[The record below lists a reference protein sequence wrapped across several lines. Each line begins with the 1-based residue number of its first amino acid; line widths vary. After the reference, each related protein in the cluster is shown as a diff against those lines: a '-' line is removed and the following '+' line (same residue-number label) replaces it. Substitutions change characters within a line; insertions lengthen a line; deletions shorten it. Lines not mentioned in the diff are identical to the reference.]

1 MNKDTKKQ
9 LDEAMQ
15 KEFNDSFED
24 YGIPADAIRIGREL
38 VKLTDEL
45 VTVMAGTNFA
55 ENSKNL
61 MGKDYDTI
69 KFVLVND
76 SLLKTVETI
85 RGLRNCLDMTKADI
99 DGVAKE
105 RGISVSALESLVM
118 LSSLK
123 DLIGDDDK

>member
-61 MGKDYDTI
+61 MGKD
-69 KFVLVND
+69 
-76 SLLKTVETI
+76 
-85 RGLRNCLDMTKADI
+85 
-99 DGVAKE
+99 
-105 RGISVSALESLVM
+105 
-118 LSSLK
+118 
-123 DLIGDDDK
+123 